1 MKQKLERYNYLI
13 LWSS

>member
-1 MKQKLERYNYLI
+1 MKMKGLI